1 MTFLNVF
8 FYIDNFIKKIK
19 KWLTKN
25 EKGDIL
31 LDVARNNIDTI
42 QTT

>member
-8 FYIDNFIKKIK
+8 FYIDNFIK